1 MILSTSGSSQAIKN
15 IIDIVLGQDSGFDQS
30 TGYSRMI
37 KVLDTDGYMSM
48 VLSPM
53 RLVNQVLAVLA
64 QSDPNI
70 GMIAGMFAGVPETYS
85 LAIGAAPK
93 KNALEMRF
101 FVSLMEL
108 KELYTMA
115 TAMGQMGSGK

>member
-1 MILSTSGSSQAIKN
+1 
-15 IIDIVLGQDSGFDQS
+15 
-30 TGYSRMI
+30 
-37 KVLDTDGYMSM
+37 M

-53 RLVNQVLAVLA
+53 TLVSQVLAALA

-70 GMIAGMFAGVPETYS
+70 GMVAIMFASVPETYS

-93 KNALEMRF
+93 ENALEMRF

-115 TAMGQMGSGK
+115 TAMGQMGGGK

>member
-1 MILSTSGSSQAIKN
+1 
-15 IIDIVLGQDSGFDQS
+15 
-30 TGYSRMI
+30 
-37 KVLDTDGYMSM
+37 
-48 VLSPM
+48 M

-64 QSDPNI
+64 QSAPNI

-101 FVSLMEL
+101 FVSLME
-108 KELYTMA
+108 
-115 TAMGQMGSGK
+115 

>member
-30 TGYSRMI
+30 TGYSRMM

-115 TAMGQMGSGK
+115 TAMGQMDGGK

>member
-1 MILSTSGSSQAIKN
+1 LILSTSGSSQAIKN

-30 TGYSRMI
+30 TGYSRMM

-115 TAMGQMGSGK
+115 TAMGQMGGGK

>member
-1 MILSTSGSSQAIKN
+1 MMGLATTEKAESDGTVPILS
-15 IIDIVLGQDSGFDQS
+15 L
-30 TGYSRMI
+30 
-37 KVLDTDGYMSM
+37 
-48 VLSPM
+48 M

-115 TAMGQMGSGK
+115 TAMGQMSGGK

>member
-1 MILSTSGSSQAIKN
+1 
-15 IIDIVLGQDSGFDQS
+15 
-30 TGYSRMI
+30 
-37 KVLDTDGYMSM
+37 
-48 VLSPM
+48 M

-85 LAIGAAPK
+85 LAIGSAPK

-101 FVSLMEL
+101 FVSLMEQL
-108 KELYTMA
+108 KGLYTMA

>member
-1 MILSTSGSSQAIKN
+1 
-15 IIDIVLGQDSGFDQS
+15 
-30 TGYSRMI
+30 
-37 KVLDTDGYMSM
+37 M

-101 FVSLMEL
+101 FVSLME
-108 KELYTMA
+108 
-115 TAMGQMGSGK
+115 

>member
-1 MILSTSGSSQAIKN
+1 
-15 IIDIVLGQDSGFDQS
+15 
-30 TGYSRMI
+30 
-37 KVLDTDGYMSM
+37 M

-53 RLVNQVLAVLA
+53 MLVNQVLAVLA

-70 GMIAGMFAGVPETYS
+70 GMIAVMFAGVPETYS

-93 KNALEMRF
+93 ENALEMRF

-115 TAMGQMGSGK
+115 TAMGQMGGDK